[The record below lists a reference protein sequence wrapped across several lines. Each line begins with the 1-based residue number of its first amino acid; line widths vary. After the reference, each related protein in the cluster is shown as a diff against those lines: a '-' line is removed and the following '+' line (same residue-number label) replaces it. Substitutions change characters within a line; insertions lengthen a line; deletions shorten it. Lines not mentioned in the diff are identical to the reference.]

1 MSMKKSVFLAYA
13 EDSDEDDTIFSRDQG
28 DKSAKSSKQKQK
40 QKAKKQEE
48 NALKS
53 LAMTSSSKK
62 SKKKKGQSNGAAV
75 DVVAVDEAIK
85 QVTVEETPPAP
96 VAVVPTAT
104 YANASAAAKKT
115 APAASTSTP
124 PPPLQEAP
132 RTQAP
137 PPSVPKPKQQP
148 KVAPKQQQQQVAQ
161 KQPPPSPSQPQ
172 VKSNDKYIPPNARNN
187 PSAQGRQGTPF
198 QSVTHL
204 ERVASPPPRSTPSSS
219 GVTYVPSHIQVLL
232 PGQPEQ
238 VLDVEDVMQRA
249 QYFKQTAESLLTV
262 NRNGE
267 MENSQLREHLTQAL
281 LRLEQVEHENR
292 VLQQLNLNLQTEVVA
307 LRAPSTSAFNHA
319 AAAAVRPPGL

>member
-1 MSMKKSVFLAYA
+1 MKKSVFLAYA

-40 QKAKKQEE
+40 QKAKKQY
-48 NALKS
+48 
-53 LAMTSSSKK
+53 
-62 SKKKKGQSNGAAV
+62 
-75 DVVAVDEAIK
+75 VVEQAIK
-85 QVTVEETPPAP
+85 QVTVEEAPPAP

-124 PPPLQEAP
+124 PPPPPLLEAP

-137 PPSVPKPKQQP
+137 PPSVSKPKQQP

-172 VKSNDKYIPPNARNN
+172 VEKKSNDKYIPPNARNN

-198 QSVTHL
+198 QSATHL

-232 PGQPEQ
+232 PGQ
-238 VLDVEDVMQRA
+238 
-249 QYFKQTAESLLTV
+249 
-262 NRNGE
+262 

-281 LRLEQVEHENR
+281 RTSFTTPLLKLIDVSDALYIYMLVRLEQVEHENR

-307 LRAPSTSAFNHA
+307 LRAPSASAFNHA